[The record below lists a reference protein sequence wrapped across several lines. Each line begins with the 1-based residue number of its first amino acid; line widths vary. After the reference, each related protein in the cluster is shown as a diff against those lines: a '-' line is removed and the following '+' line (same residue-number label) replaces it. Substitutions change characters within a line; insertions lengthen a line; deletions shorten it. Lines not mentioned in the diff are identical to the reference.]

1 MFPVDVPYIHL
12 TSFVVFWNLLFIRP
26 CLFSLVEL
34 NSIQAVAEAIG
45 TLEKEVKGYTTVK
58 EAKVANLTRFYKH
71 RLPCSCLNKTKEKK
85 VEKMGQCTFEGCGEM
100 KPMVRLS
107 ACAGCQVATYCCVDC
122 QRNDWPDHGKV
133 CQTLANQKKEDLS
146 EREEESTSNDVSETS
161 AKEEDEEEAEEVV
174 EEAPKKKDKK
184 KKTEEKKKS
193 EATGT
198 EDKEK
203 KKSKK
208 KKKKAEA

>member
-1 MFPVDVPYIHL
+1 VFPVDVPYIHL

-26 CLFSLVEL
+26 CIFSLVEL

-45 TLEKEVKGYTTVK
+45 SLEKEVKGYTNELKTTKGEDGLK
-58 EAKVANLTRFYKH
+58 EAKVVNLTRFYKH

-100 KPMVRLS
+100 KPIVRLS

-133 CQTLANQKKEDLS
+133 CQTLANQKKEEPS
-146 EREEESTSNDVSETS
+146 EREEESTSNDVSET
-161 AKEEDEEEAEEVV
+161 
-174 EEAPKKKDKK
+174 
-184 KKTEEKKKS
+184 
-193 EATGT
+193 
-198 EDKEK
+198 
-203 KKSKK
+203 
-208 KKKKAEA
+208 